1 VRLFRDCAVNAA
13 PPSNTAEAS
22 DPYEAA
28 QTHALDEVARE
39 RAASRTWRRV
49 ACGALA
55 VAALIGADNFSLQQ
69 KLRGPAESLV
79 YADTGH
85 GYEARGVASDANVP
99 SDIALQAGVQSW
111 LENCRSVPGIDYDLA
126 EQQKNACLAM
136 TDRNAQI
143 AATLNA
149 NYASDDPRKLGKY
162 EVRAINVDE
171 VTPLATSAGASTR
184 SYIVRWKE
192 QTTTSA
198 GVTSTSYS
206 GQVTVAANAPIPG
219 EIQAARLN
227 PNGVYVEQVVTD
239 SPLR

>member
-1 VRLFRDCAVNAA
+1 MADDECASAGA
-13 PPSNTAEAS
+13 QPFLAAEAS

-28 QTHALDEVARE
+28 QIHALDEVARE
-39 RAASRTWRRV
+39 RAAGRTWRRV

-55 VAALIGADNFSLQQ
+55 VAALVAADNFSLQQ
-69 KLRGPAESLV
+69 KLRGPAQSLV
-79 YADTGH
+79 YSDTGH
-85 GYEARGVASDANVP
+85 GYEARGVASDVNIP

-111 LENCRSVPGIDYDLA
+111 LEDCRSIPGIDYALA
-126 EQQKNACLAM
+126 QQQQDACLAM
-136 TDRNAQI
+136 TDRNAPI
-143 AATLNA
+143 ASTLNA
-149 NYASDDPRKLGKY
+149 NYSSNDPRKLGKY
-162 EVRAINVDE
+162 EVRAISVDE

>member
-1 VRLFRDCAVNAA
+1 MADDECASAGA
-13 PPSNTAEAS
+13 QPFLAAEAS

-28 QTHALDEVARE
+28 QIHALDEVARE

-55 VAALIGADNFSLQQ
+55 VAALVGADNFSLQQ
-69 KLRGPAESLV
+69 KLRGPAASLV

-111 LENCRSVPGIDYDLA
+111 VEDCRSIPGIDYALA
-126 EQQKNACLAM
+126 QQQHDACLAM
-136 TDRNAQI
+136 TDIHAPI
-143 AATLNA
+143 ASTLSA
-149 NYASDDPRKLGKY
+149 NYSSNDPRKLGKY
-162 EVRAINVDE
+162 EVRSVNVDE
-171 VTPLATSAGASTR
+171 VTPLSTSAGASTR
-184 SYIVRWKE
+184 SYLIRWRE
-192 QTTTSA
+192 QTTTAA
-198 GVTSTSYS
+198 GVTSQSYS

-219 EIQAARLN
+219 EIAAARLN